1 MLFNMDG
8 YVYYE
13 AGFTVVASLAEISK
27 PSLKNR
33 NSQTVNAWLALYF
46 STAPD
51 PVTQYCSRRKNLTE

>member
-33 NSQTVNAWLALYF
+33 NSQTVNAWLAL
-46 STAPD
+46 
-51 PVTQYCSRRKNLTE
+51 